1 MDRRH
6 HKNKYQAF
14 KCLRKH
20 RLHFHRRSLEKYGV
34 YTSRT
39 RATWLFPTCAMLG
52 ILYFMIVVK
61 CVLCAQKH
69 FKGLMNMMQS
79 YLFLHVKVSVHH
91 AEKANAGKSL
101 WEMSEFHAGK
111 IPLSC

>member
-6 HKNKYQAF
+6 HKNKYQAL

-20 RLHFHRRSLEKYGV
+20 RLHFHMRSLEKYGV

-52 ILYFMIVVK
+52 ILFFMIVVK
-61 CVLCAQKH
+61 CVLCAPKQFQRANEH
-69 FKGLMNMMQS
+69 DAE
-79 YLFLHVKVSVHH
+79 LFIPARL
-91 AEKANAGKSL
+91 SL
-101 WEMSEFHAGK
+101 CA
-111 IPLSC
+111 SC